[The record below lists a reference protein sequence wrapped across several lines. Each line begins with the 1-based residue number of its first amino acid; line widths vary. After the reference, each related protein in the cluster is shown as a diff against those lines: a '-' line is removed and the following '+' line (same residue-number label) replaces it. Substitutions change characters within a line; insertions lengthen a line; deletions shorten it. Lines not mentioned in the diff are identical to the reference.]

1 MKIIIDNKIPY
12 IKGVL
17 EPYAEVVY
25 LPGNQTTAEVVKDA
39 DALVT
44 RTRTLC
50 NEDVLAGS
58 KVKFIATATI
68 GFDHIDTVYC
78 KVAGIEWVNAPGCN
92 AESVNQY
99 VSSALFS
106 YSKQKGFDLA
116 AKTMGI
122 VGVGQVGSRIAKTCE
137 ILGMKVLLNDPPRE
151 RAEGSAQFVSLTTIR
166 EQADIIS
173 FHVPLNRQG
182 IDKTFHMADTGFL
195 KGLQKNPLIINTC
208 RGEVFE
214 TEAVLKAREL
224 NYISGM
230 VIDCWENEPDI
241 NLALLERVDFGT
253 SHIAGYSRDGKANG
267 TKRSVQAISRFF
279 KLGIDDWEPADVVA
293 PCHPIID
300 LDGSNRAEQ
309 AILADAV
316 LATYQIENDD
326 EALRKRTH
334 LFEQLRGDYPARR
347 EFDSYSIRA
356 HKVDTKTIEKLKKLG
371 FRQTIDSTTP

>member
-12 IKGVL
+12 IKGAL
-17 EPYAEVVY
+17 EPFAEVVY

-50 NEDVLAGS
+50 NKAVLRGS
-58 KVKFIATATI
+58 RVKFIATATI
-68 GFDHIDTVYC
+68 GFDHIDTDYC
-78 KVAGIEWVNAPGCN
+78 KAAGIEWVNAPGCN

-99 VSSALFS
+99 VASALFS
-106 YSKQKGFDLA
+106 YSKRKGFDLA
-116 AKTMGI
+116 GKTIGV

-137 ILGMKVLLNDPPRE
+137 ILGMKILLNDPPRE
-151 RAEGSAQFVSLTTIR
+151 RAEGSSQFVSLETIR

-182 IDKTFHMADTGFL
+182 IDKTFHMADAEFL
-195 KGLQKNPLIINTC
+195 HDLRKNPLIINTS
-208 RGEVFE
+208 RGEVFD
-214 TEAVLKAREL
+214 TEAILKAREM
-224 NYISGM
+224 NDISGM

-241 NLALLERVDFGT
+241 NLALLKLVDFGT

-267 TKRSVQAISRFF
+267 TKTSVRAISRFF
-279 KLGIDDWEPADVVA
+279 KLGINDWEPRDVAA
-293 PCHPIID
+293 PGHPVID
-300 LDGSNRAEQ
+300 LDGTHRTQQ

-326 EALRKRTH
+326 EDLRSGTH
-334 LFEQLRGDYPARR
+334 FFEQLRGDYPARR

-356 HKVDTKTIEKLKKLG
+356 NNVEINTIEKLKKLG
-371 FRQTIDSTTP
+371 FRQLLD